1 MDCPLPMFTHL
12 FLRMTSGDKYYYF
25 CFAEKGIDP
34 DLPESI
40 QLVSAELGFHP
51 QGCHILCFVSRVGS
65 ARYTLMFNEGFPGG
79 PLVKNLPTDG
89 GDAGLILGLEDPLEK
104 KIITYSSI
112 LASEIPWI
120 EELGGL

>member
-1 MDCPLPMFTHL
+1 MQSWASTHNAAIYCVL
-12 FLRMTSGDKYYYF
+12 S
-25 CFAEKGIDP
+25 
-34 DLPESI
+34 
-40 QLVSAELGFHP
+40 
-51 QGCHILCFVSRVGS
+51 QGLALLAIP
-65 ARYTLMFNEGFPGG
+65 LMFNEGFPGG

>member
-1 MDCPLPMFTHL
+1 
-12 FLRMTSGDKYYYF
+12 
-25 CFAEKGIDP
+25 
-34 DLPESI
+34 
-40 QLVSAELGFHP
+40 
-51 QGCHILCFVSRVGS
+51 
-65 ARYTLMFNEGFPGG
+65 MFNEGFPGG